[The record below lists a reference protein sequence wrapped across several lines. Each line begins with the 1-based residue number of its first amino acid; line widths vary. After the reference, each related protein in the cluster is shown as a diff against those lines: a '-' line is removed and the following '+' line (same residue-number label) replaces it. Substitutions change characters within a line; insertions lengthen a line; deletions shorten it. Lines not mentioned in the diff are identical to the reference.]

1 MHFSEAL
8 LKRLR
13 IFEQAVCFVAFS
25 VMAIALMADVGARE
39 LTGSGILQASQ
50 VGVFGMIVVAFMG
63 IGLATADGA
72 HLRPRFAD
80 QLIPKMWKSF
90 VVRLADSIT
99 ALFYW
104 FVAGVGIYV
113 VLEAYEFGDVFKTVR
128 IVIWPFQLVIVLAYF
143 IAGVR
148 HIIFM
153 IWPMLRP
160 PESWSDAE
168 VTAADILVGDS
179 NPSNRAGRKDIRR

>member
-1 MHFSEAL
+1 VHFSEAL

-80 QLIPKMWKSF
+80 
-90 VVRLADSIT
+90 RLADSIT

-113 VLEAYEFGDVFKTVR
+113 VLEAYEFGDVFNTVR